1 MTLTNFNVWVV
12 LQLGID
18 VFLVGLFVY
27 GIVKIR
33 SLNLPYDI
41 GKLLDHVQNLLQDA
55 DRLAKLYQQG
65 VEDKK
70 RFIQTVDARTTDRIR
85 ELDAAMRQSAGLL
98 KQGLVQEEK
107 RQSAACGRELEER
120 IAAMDEA
127 GNDLETIAAALSLP
141 REKVKLVLKLKGRR
155 PAAAVPAKND

>member
-33 SLNLPYDI
+33 SLNLPDDI

-55 DRLAKLYQQG
+55 NRMAKLY
-65 VEDKK
+65 
-70 RFIQTVDARTTDRIR
+70 
-85 ELDAAMRQSAGLL
+85 
-98 KQGLVQEEK
+98 
-107 RQSAACGRELEER
+107 
-120 IAAMDEA
+120 
-127 GNDLETIAAALSLP
+127 
-141 REKVKLVLKLKGRR
+141 
-155 PAAAVPAKND
+155 